1 MITKKHM
8 KSRAEFNEKHDAF
21 FDKEKDIWLE
31 EKCNDPDCDFCKDR
45 PNKPS
50 EIKWKLKNK

>member
-8 KSRAEFNEKHDAF
+8 KSRGEYNEKHDAY
-21 FDKEKDIWLE
+21 FDKEKDIWLDE
-31 EKCNDPDCDFCKDR
+31 NCDDPDCDFCKDR

-50 EIKWKLKNK
+50 EVKK